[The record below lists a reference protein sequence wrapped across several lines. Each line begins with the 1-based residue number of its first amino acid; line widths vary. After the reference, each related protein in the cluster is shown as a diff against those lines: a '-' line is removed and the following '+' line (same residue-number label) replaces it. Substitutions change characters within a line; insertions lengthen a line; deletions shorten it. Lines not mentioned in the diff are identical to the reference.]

1 MSKKTLTDSE
11 ILSIF
16 VSYLDQDILI
26 DTPLTR
32 VSPLTLSWL
41 NDLYYGQPVI
51 YDYAANNYVA
61 ASLGDC
67 RLILKPLSIT
77 DELCLSLGKE
87 VFPVYSDEKKI
98 TEVRNQLGSL
108 KFGSQCDYRLVA
120 RLKQRGIAVPYFGM
134 SLFKHGIAI
143 LEEDALKLIN
153 DAGYVDFPEIP
164 IPEEDPRDPDGD
176 DYDYEEDDS

>member
-1 MSKKTLTDSE
+1 MIKKTLTDSE

-51 YDYAANNYVA
+51 YDYAADKYVS

-67 RLILKPLSIT
+67 RLILKPLLIT
-77 DELCLSLGKE
+77 EELCLDLGKE
-87 VFPVYSDEKKI
+87 VFPVYPDEKKI
-98 TEVRNQLGSL
+98 IEVRNQLGSL
-108 KFGSQCDYRLVA
+108 RFGSQCDYRLVA

-143 LEEDALKLIN
+143 LEEDALKLIS
-153 DAGYVDFPEIP
+153 DAGHVDFRVE
-164 IPEEDPRDPDGD
+164 EEDREVPIPDGD
-176 DYDYEEDDS
+176 DPWGEESESE